1 LAPELLEAEGDPDLP
16 RQLPQLDLDL
26 ALLVVD
32 VRPQELG
39 RLEDLAALGGNAALS
54 ERWLARTPRFAH

>member
-1 LAPELLEAEGDPDLP
+1 MSPLNPLSVAPCSAPELLEAEGDPDLP

-39 RLEDLAALGGNAALS
+39 RLEDLAALGSNAAL
-54 ERWLARTPRFAH
+54 